1 MATPSPRGRSRRS
14 VTKPN
19 KEDKSQTTLKKFFNV
34 VSKDEQQ
41 EKFKAILGNE
51 SGSDLKEDL
60 KEHEKENGGDTKN
73 VGYVK
78 VFRKWNTCR
87 LWQYGLWS
95 FQTGD
100 TKLET
105 FLPKNQ
111 HTQSKLL
118 NFENCVNGE
127 VSKSAKISKSI
138 FYGKNHQN
146 LSEFLY

>member
-34 VSKDEQQ
+34 VSKDEEQ

-78 VFRKWNTCR
+78 VFRKWNTSYVG
-87 LWQYGLWS
+87 YGNMGCGV
-95 FQTGD
+95 F
-100 TKLET
+100 K
-105 FLPKNQ
+105 
-111 HTQSKLL
+111 
-118 NFENCVNGE
+118 
-127 VSKSAKISKSI
+127 
-138 FYGKNHQN
+138 Y
-146 LSEFLY
+146 

>member
-34 VSKDEQQ
+34 VSKDEEQ

-60 KEHEKENGGDTKN
+60 KEHEKENEGDTKN

-78 VFRKWNTCR
+78 VFRKWNT
-87 LWQYGLWS
+87 
-95 FQTGD
+95 
-100 TKLET
+100 
-105 FLPKNQ
+105 
-111 HTQSKLL
+111 
-118 NFENCVNGE
+118 VM
-127 VSKSAKISKSI
+127 
-138 FYGKNHQN
+138 
-146 LSEFLY
+146 